1 LRVSGTSLV
10 LESVQDPLQ
19 LALASKKFAS
29 VDPEEIEKTS
39 LREQARTVK
48 NAS

>member
-1 LRVSGTSLV
+1 V

-19 LALASKKFAS
+19 LALSSKKFAS

-39 LREQARTVK
+39 LREQGRTVK
-48 NAS
+48 NPS